1 MSRELFSQIIGPLNK
16 GVNQQADSFVLPG
29 FAKVLDN
36 GVCDLVEGLK
46 KRLGSVPVKRV
57 DTLTQNAGGQ
67 TLTAPIKWNE
77 AWVYVYNRS
86 STERFILIAA
96 DDSRTVSRTGN
107 ITNGSAV
114 VASVS
119 SMTDLFVGAG
129 VTGTGIPANTTIV
142 DIDTAGSRI
151 TLSKNATATTTG
163 VTLTVESNFTFV
175 TGVSNVEPISGI
187 LPEVVPV
194 EQSFSNITSANL
206 EYLRGS
212 GRARDR
218 FRATSF
224 QDYVFITNVQKEVS
238 YDATETLTRY
248 NISNISST
256 YRPTKAQVW
265 VKLVDYDTMYEI
277 DIELDNGDVI
287 TGHYLTPS
295 LTDSAGNANVVSS
308 EDIAARLVS
317 FTETISGSTSTGS
330 STITSI
336 TAADIKK
343 VFPGETVSGTGIPAN
358 TFVGSVNTVALTFT
372 LVNEAGTAVNATANG
387 SHTLTLGDGLDQTD
401 INNQLTFEVKG
412 SQILIGLTSASRY
425 IKSIV
430 AADARG
436 NTLMAGFS
444 NQVTSIVELPSN
456 SWEGYTVLV
465 APDGSS
471 DQSSYYL
478 KFNAENTTTNG
489 TFGRGVWEESAGWG
503 TRGQYDDNTMPH
515 AFAYYRNASGLVRFT
530 FQPFSGT
537 TYTDG
542 TVSIDLPGW
551 TNRLAGDADEL
562 PGPSFVDSAIN
573 DIVFF
578 KNRLGFV
585 SGENV
590 ILSEAGAYYNF
601 WQQSA
606 LQVVDSD
613 PIDLTAVSNDVA
625 VLNYALQQQDELVLF
640 SNENQFRLYSG
651 DNVTFSPETAS
662 VGRISSISMEPYVKP
677 EQVGPQV
684 LFPVKEGD
692 FTGFHTFITTDRTV
706 GINLGQTA
714 VITETVPKY
723 IPKNIDS
730 LAVSRTDQYLVALS
744 RDDSDALYVY
754 QFFWEASGGSL
765 TNRQNAW
772 HRWTFPNKSIHWC
785 DFVEGTLY
793 KLVSYNNAGTTEY
806 YLEGLN
812 ASRPPQSSNDLFLL
826 DRQLS
831 SSITTDLGAVT
842 FSYNAATNKT
852 TVNLPYRTVNTS
864 QFAVIKVDSSDAAES
879 QKRWIVANSVPA
891 GVTSFVCDSLGDF
904 SSSSWVFG
912 EQFTFTYRPPQLMP
926 YSRTAT
932 ENTFIGN
939 RTGRLQLR
947 YLDVYYSDARYF
959 TVEVTPK
966 HRDLVTYE
974 FDRRD
979 PLNGNIVISQEEPFE
994 EAKFRAYIQS
1004 KNDQVTVEL
1013 VNDSIDQAKFIA
1025 LEWTGLYF
1033 DVARKYG

>member
-317 FTETISGSTSTGS
+317 FTETISASTSTGS

-489 TFGRGVWEESAGWG
+489 TFGRGVWEEAAGWG

-537 TYTDG
+537 AYTDG

>member
-308 EDIAARLVS
+308 EDIATRLVS
-317 FTETISGSTSTGS
+317 FTETIGGSTSIGS

-489 TFGRGVWEESAGWG
+489 TFGRGVWEEAAGWG

-537 TYTDG
+537 AYTDG

-562 PGPSFVDSAIN
+562 PGPSFVDNAIN

-730 LAVSRTDQYLVALS
+730 LAVSRTD
-744 RDDSDALYVY
+744 
-754 QFFWEASGGSL
+754 
-765 TNRQNAW
+765 
-772 HRWTFPNKSIHWC
+772 
-785 DFVEGTLY
+785 
-793 KLVSYNNAGTTEY
+793 
-806 YLEGLN
+806 
-812 ASRPPQSSNDLFLL
+812 
-826 DRQLS
+826 
-831 SSITTDLGAVT
+831 
-842 FSYNAATNKT
+842 
-852 TVNLPYRTVNTS
+852 
-864 QFAVIKVDSSDAAES
+864 
-879 QKRWIVANSVPA
+879 
-891 GVTSFVCDSLGDF
+891 
-904 SSSSWVFG
+904 
-912 EQFTFTYRPPQLMP
+912 
-926 YSRTAT
+926 
-932 ENTFIGN
+932 
-939 RTGRLQLR
+939 
-947 YLDVYYSDARYF
+947 
-959 TVEVTPK
+959 
-966 HRDLVTYE
+966 
-974 FDRRD
+974 
-979 PLNGNIVISQEEPFE
+979 
-994 EAKFRAYIQS
+994 
-1004 KNDQVTVEL
+1004 
-1013 VNDSIDQAKFIA
+1013 
-1025 LEWTGLYF
+1025 
-1033 DVARKYG
+1033 

>member
-1 MSRELFSQIIGPLNK
+1 MSRELFSQIIAPLNK
-16 GVNQQADSFVLPG
+16 GVNQQANSLVLPG
-29 FAKVLDN
+29 FSKELEN

-46 KRLGSVPVKRV
+46 KRLGSVPVKRL
-57 DTLTQNAGGQ
+57 DTLTKNAGGQ
-67 TLTAPIKWNE
+67 TLTAPIKWND
-77 AWVYVYNRS
+77 AWYFVYNRS
-86 STERFILIAA
+86 STERFVLIVA
-96 DDSRTVSRTGN
+96 DDSRTVSRTGD
-107 ITNGSAV
+107 ITNNSAV
-114 VASVS
+114 VTSVS
-119 SMTDLFVGAG
+119 SMTDLFVGAV
-129 VTGTGIPANTTIV
+129 VTGSGVPTGTTIV

-151 TLSKNATATTTG
+151 TLSQNATATTTG
-163 VTLTVESNFTFV
+163 VTVTIESNFTFV
-175 TGVSNVEPISGI
+175 SGVSNIEPLVGTE
-187 LPEVVPV
+187 LTVVPV
-194 EQSFSNITSANL
+194 EQVFSNVTTANL
-206 EYLRGS
+206 SYLRGS

-224 QDYVFITNVQKEVS
+224 QDYVFVTNVQKEVA
-238 YDATETLTRY
+238 YDSTETLTRF
-248 NISNISST
+248 NIGSISSE
-256 YRPTKAQVW
+256 YQPTKAQVW

-295 LTDSAGNANVVSS
+295 LTDSAGDANVVSS

-317 FTETISGSTSTGS
+317 FTETISASTSIGS

-358 TFVGSVNTVALTFT
+358 TFVGSVDTVALTFT

-387 SHTLTLGDGLDQTD
+387 STTLTLGDGLDQTD

-489 TFGRGVWEESAGWG
+489 TFGRGVWEEAAGWG

-562 PGPSFVDSAIN
+562 PGPSFVDNAIN

>member
-1 MSRELFSQIIGPLNK
+1 MSKELFSQIIGPLNK

-29 FAKVLDN
+29 FAKVLEN
-36 GVCDLVEGLK
+36 GNCDLVEGLK
-46 KRLGSVPVKRV
+46 KRLGSVPVKRI

-67 TLTAPIKWNE
+67 TLTAPIKWDE
-77 AWVYVYNRS
+77 AWAFVYNRS
-86 STERFILIAA
+86 STERFILFVV
-96 DDSRTVSRTGN
+96 DDSRTISRTGN
-107 ITNGSAV
+107 TTSGSAV
-114 VASVS
+114 ITSVS
-119 SMTDLFVGAG
+119 SMTDVFVGAG
-129 VTGTGIPANTTIV
+129 ISGTGIPANTTIL
-142 DIDTAGSRI
+142 DIDVANTRI
-151 TLSKNATATTTG
+151 TLSANATATNTG
-163 VTLTVESNFTFV
+163 TTLTIDSSLTFV
-175 TGVSNVEPISGI
+175 TGVSNVEPITGI
-187 LPEVVPV
+187 LPSVVPN
-194 EQSFSNITSANL
+194 EQTFANVTTANL

-224 QDYVFITNVQKEVS
+224 QDYVFVTNIQQEIS
-238 YDATETLTRY
+238 YDAAETLTRY
-248 NISNISST
+248 NISEISNA
-256 YRPTKAQVW
+256 YVPTRAQIW
-265 VKLVDYDTMYEI
+265 VKLVDYDTRYI
-277 DIELDNGDVI
+277 VHVTLDNGDEI
-287 TGHYLTPS
+287 EGYYLTPS
-295 LTDSAGNANVVSS
+295 LTDAGGNANVVSS
-308 EDIAARLVS
+308 DDIAARLVS
-317 FTETISGSTSTGS
+317 NTITINGSVSIGS
-330 STITSI
+330 STVTSV
-336 TAADIKK
+336 TADDIEELHA
-343 VFPGETVSGTGIPAN
+343 GETISGTGIPAN
-358 TFVGSVNTVALTFT
+358 TFVGNIDTTALTFT
-372 LVNEAGTAVNATANG
+372 LVNEAGAAVNATANG
-387 SHTLTLGDGLDQTD
+387 SGSYTIGRGLDQVD
-401 INNQLTFEVKG
+401 IHNELNFEVQD
-412 SQILIGLTSASRY
+412 SQILITCANANRSITS
-425 IKSIV
+425 II

-436 NTLMAGFS
+436 NTLMSGFS
-444 NQVTSIVELPSN
+444 SQITNITELPSF

-465 APDGSS
+465 APDGAA

-478 KFNAENTTTNG
+478 RFNAENTTTNG
-489 TFGRGVWEESAGWG
+489 DFARGVWEESAGWG
-503 TRGQYDDNTMPH
+503 TRGQYEDASMPH
-515 AFAYYRNASGLVRFT
+515 AFVHYRNDNGLTRFT

-537 TYTDG
+537 DYTDG
-542 TVSIDLPGW
+542 STTIAIPGW
-551 TNRLAGDADEL
+551 TNRLAGDEDEL
-562 PGPSFVDSAIN
+562 PGPSFVGNTIN

-625 VLNYALQQQDELVLF
+625 VLNYALQQQDELILF

-662 VGRISSISMEPYVKP
+662 VGRISSITMEPDVRP

-684 LFPVKEGD
+684 IFPVKEGD
-692 FTGFHTFITTDRTV
+692 FTGLHTFITTDRTV

-723 IPKNIDS
+723 IPKNIDA

-744 RDDSDALYVY
+744 RDDNDALYVY

-772 HRWTFPNKSIHWC
+772 HKWTFPNKQIHWC
-785 DFVEGTLY
+785 DFVEGTLF
-793 KLVSYNNAGTTEY
+793 KLVEYDNDGTAEY

-812 ASRPPQSSNDLFLL
+812 ASRPPQNPNELFLL

-831 SSITTDLGAVT
+831 SSITTDIGSIT
-842 FSYNAATNKT
+842 FSYDAGTNKT

-864 QFAVIKVDSSDAAES
+864 QFAVIRVDATDTAES
-879 QKRWIVANSVPA
+879 QKRWVVATNIPA
-891 GVTSFVCDSLGDF
+891 NVTSFVCDSLGDF

-912 EQFTFTYRPPQLMP
+912 EQFTFTFRPPQLMP

-947 YLDVYYSDARYF
+947 YLDVYYNDSRYF
-959 TVEVTPK
+959 KVEVTPK
-966 HRDLVTYE
+966 HRDKVTYE
-974 FDRRD
+974 FDRRE
-979 PLNGNIVISQEEPFE
+979 PLNGNIVISEEENFD

>member
-1 MSRELFSQIIGPLNK
+1 MSKELYSQIIGPLNK

-29 FAKVLDN
+29 FAKVLEN
-36 GVCDLVEGLK
+36 GNCDLVEGLK
-46 KRLGSVPVKRV
+46 KRLGSVPVKRI

-67 TLTAPIKWNE
+67 TLTAPIKWDE
-77 AWVYVYNRS
+77 AWAFVYNRS
-86 STERFILIAA
+86 STERFILFVV
-96 DDSRTVSRTGN
+96 DDSRTISRTGN
-107 ITNGSAV
+107 TTSGSAV
-114 VASVS
+114 ITSVS
-119 SMTDLFVGAG
+119 SMTDVFVGAG
-129 VTGTGIPANTTIV
+129 ISGTGIPAGTTIL
-142 DIDTAGSRI
+142 DIDVDNTRI
-151 TLSKNATATTTG
+151 TLSANATATNTG
-163 VTLTVESNFTFV
+163 TTLTIDSSLTFV
-175 TGVSNVEPISGI
+175 TGVSNVQPITGI
-187 LPEVVPV
+187 LPSVVPN
-194 EQSFSNITSANL
+194 EQTFANITSANL

-224 QDYVFITNVQKEVS
+224 QDYVFVTNIQKEIS
-238 YDATETLTRY
+238 YDTSETLTRY
-248 NISNISST
+248 NISEISSA
-256 YRPTKAQVW
+256 YRPTRAQVW
-265 VKLVDYDTMYEI
+265 VKLVDYDTEYSVHI
-277 DIELDNGDVI
+277 TLDNGDEI
-287 TGHYLTPS
+287 SGHYLTPS
-295 LTDSAGNANVVSS
+295 LTDAGGDANVVSS
-308 EDIAARLVS
+308 ADIAARLVS
-317 FTETISGSTSTGS
+317 NTGTVTGTTTIGS
-330 STITSI
+330 STITSV
-336 TAADIKK
+336 TDADI
-343 VFPGETVSGTGIPAN
+343 VQVHGGERITGTGIPAL
-358 TFVGSVNTVALTFT
+358 TFVGTVNTDANTFT
-372 LVNEAGTAVNATANG
+372 LVTEAGAAVNATANG
-387 SHTLTLGDGLDQTD
+387 STTLTIGHGLDQVD
-401 INNQLTFEVKG
+401 IHNELNFEVED
-412 SQILIGLTSASRY
+412 SQILITCANANRF
-425 IKSIV
+425 IQSII

-444 NQVTSIVELPSN
+444 NQITNITELPPF
-456 SWEGYTVLV
+456 SWEGYTVLI
-465 APDGSS
+465 APDGAA

-478 KFNAENTTTNG
+478 QFNAENTTTNG
-489 TFGRGVWEESAGWG
+489 DFARGVWQESAGWG
-503 TRGQYDDNTMPH
+503 TRGQYEDASMPH
-515 AFAYYRNASGLVRFT
+515 AFVQYRNDNGLTRFT

-537 TYTDG
+537 DYTDG
-542 TVSIDLPGW
+542 STTIAIPGW
-551 TNRLAGDADEL
+551 VNRLAGDEDEL
-562 PGPSFVDSAIN
+562 PGPSFVGNTIN

-590 ILSEAGAYYNF
+590 ILSEAGSYYNF

-625 VLNYALQQQDELVLF
+625 VLNYALQQQDELILF

-662 VGRISSISMEPYVKP
+662 VGRISSITMEADVRP

-684 LFPVKEGD
+684 IFPVKEGD
-692 FTGFHTFITTDRTV
+692 FTGLHTFITTDRTV

-772 HRWTFPNKSIHWC
+772 HKWTFPNKEIHWC
-785 DFVEGTLY
+785 DFVEGTLF
-793 KLVSYNNAGTTEY
+793 KLVEYDNDGTAEF

-812 ASRPPQSSNDLFLL
+812 ASRPPQNPNRLFLL

-831 SSITTDLGAVT
+831 SSITTDLGCVT
-842 FSYNAATNKT
+842 FSYNAGTNKP

-864 QFAVIKVDSSDAAES
+864 QVAVIRVDASDTAES
-879 QKRWIVANSVPA
+879 EKRWVVATNIPA

-912 EQFTFTYRPPQLMP
+912 EQFTFTFRPPQLMP

-947 YLDVYYSDARYF
+947 YVDVYYNDSRYF
-959 TVEVTPK
+959 KVQVTPK
-966 HRDLVTYE
+966 HRDVVTYE
-974 FDRRD
+974 FDRRE
-979 PLNGNIVISQEEPFE
+979 PLDGNIIISQEGDFDES
-994 EAKFRAYIQS
+994 KFRAYIQS